1 MSPPRNQQHEWE
13 SFPQLRYV
21 QVENDLAP
29 GQSYASLTLRM
40 LKSYVYI
47 QNVFNTNQ
55 IMFES
60 LTTEFAF
67 RICGANISAFGFH
80 RSHPAVFHK
89 NLEIFNIQSFRG

>member
-29 GQSYASLTLRM
+29 GQYYASLALRM
-40 LKSYVYI
+40 FESYVYI

-67 RICGANISAFGFH
+67 GICSANICTF
-80 RSHPAVFHK
+80 
-89 NLEIFNIQSFRG
+89 